1 MGLKWKKEYDYTKI
15 HRTFDTAQAV
25 VFQIN
30 DSADYHAGELESM
43 KAELDRL
50 KDFVGALVELLPES
64 QQRTFMLNNCY
75 KFKET
80 END

>member
-1 MGLKWKKEYDYTKI
+1 
-15 HRTFDTAQAV
+15 
-25 VFQIN
+25 
-30 DSADYHAGELESM
+30 M

-75 KFKET
+75 KFKE
-80 END
+80 N